1 MMMMTFE
8 NRNGQL
14 DHILG
19 HAVGRLELLIDQETA
34 ALRHATVSD
43 LKDFNNRKAQ
53 VLVEL
58 DRVVSANSGRPPSP
72 AMSARL
78 GTLRDK
84 LAVNRKTLKMHLD
97 AVQEVASM
105 LSDQILDAD
114 SDGTYTNGIR
124 KTRDLS

>member
-1 MMMMTFE
+1 MTMMTIDD
-8 NRNGQL
+8 RNGQV
-14 DHILG
+14 DRVLG
-19 HAVGRLELLIDQETA
+19 NAVGRLELLIDQETA
-34 ALRHATVSD
+34 ALRHATVGD

-58 DRVVSANSGRPPSP
+58 DRVMSANLGEAPSP
-72 AMSARL
+72 TMRARL
-78 GTLRDK
+78 GALREK

-105 LSDQILDAD
+105 LSDQIRDAD

-124 KTRDLS
+124 KSKERT